1 MKKIF
6 TIFAALACMMSMS
19 AATWTVAGAPKAV
32 FGSEWDPANT
42 ANVMADQGDGNY
54 KWEKSDLTLAAS
66 TIEFKVVKGNAWG
79 EEYPGA
85 NYRLK
90 INESGVYTI
99 TITFN
104 EGTHEVNAVATKQGA
119 AEVIPTIAI
128 AGDMNGWNTTA
139 NEFVIADDKKTAS
152 LTLALEAK
160 DYGFKMIVAGGWTS
174 DGATITRENNTTVF
188 TGANSDN
195 NCTLTADVAGDYT
208 FTWVYKTNTLTVT
221 YPEAGENPGE
231 EPGDDPVVDPETGV
245 TYNVTVPAG
254 TKACYIAGE
263 MNGWSQQEMTKVDE
277 THYTITI
284 ATATATMKYKYCS
297 GPDWAYVEMQAD
309 GATDVQDRTYA
320 ANDVVEAWKAVYDP
334 AGEEP
339 GDDPVVDPETGIT
352 YNVTVP
358 AGTKACY
365 IAGEMNEW
373 KHQEMTKV
381 DETHYTIT
389 IATATTA
396 MKYKYCSGP
405 DWAYVEMQADGVTDV
420 QDRTYAANDV
430 VEAWKAVYEPAGED
444 PTPGEP
450 KDITVKAKV
459 PAAWTEQITAWVWA
473 TGGEGQEVVPT
484 QEGEWYVYT
493 QNCVELNIIF
503 KNGAGWNGDANQ
515 TVDIT
520 VTESTCI
527 EITADGATKATYTVV
542 DCEGGEDSELPTD
555 TVDVYTIAGVTS
567 LVGVNWDPTATI
579 NDMIKQEDG
588 TYTLVKT
595 DLQLVANMPY
605 EYKVVKNHSW
615 EIWSIPGWNM
625 GNNTLLVDK
634 SGIYDVT
641 FTLNLVDTALTAV
654 AQLKEELVLI
664 PTVQLAGTMTDWAE
678 NAIEMTLSEDS
689 LSASTT
695 VTLLADS
702 VYEFKIIVDGN
713 WKGYDGIVTRDYS
726 IDLVFNSGSNC
737 SLITDVEGEYAFTW
751 TFANNS
757 VSVVYPENN
766 FPKPEPKDITVKAKM
781 PTTWND
787 VITAWVWPT
796 GGDGRVVEPTQEGE
810 WYVVTENCTEL
821 NIIFRNGS
829 EWSTA
834 DNKTE
839 DMTFTE
845 STCVQ
850 LAQEGGDMATYT
862 VVDCEGD
869 SVVTPDPETGVTYNV
884 TVPAGTKACYI
895 AGEMNSWSF
904 TEMTKI
910 DDTHYTVT
918 LAEATEAMGYKYCS
932 GPGWAYVELTEE
944 DGEVANRTYAANDIV
959 VKWASIYDP
968 ANAPTPGEA
977 KDITIKAKVPA
988 TWTET
993 ITAWVWAT
1001 GEPGKAVIPTKD
1013 GEWYVYT
1020 EHCPELNIIFR
1031 NGSEWSTVDNKTVDM
1046 TFTEST
1052 CIQLAQ
1058 EGGDMAT
1065 YTVVD
1070 CEGGEVIEPAQITYV
1085 LMGVGGDWTTGIY
1098 LTRNVTALEEEY
1110 VLLNQPIAEG
1120 DSVKVVTL
1128 TDGIPTA
1135 WCGNV
1140 DEASTVSYTNDEVYG
1155 NIVLIPGIYDFYYK
1169 VASNMIYIAT
1179 SITTAVDNITIEKNA
1194 IKVIQDGRMYILRDG
1209 VMYNVMG
1216 QIAE

>member
-1 MKKIF
+1 MYTEHCAELNIIF
-6 TIFAALACMMSMS
+6 KNGAGWNGDANQTVDITVSESTCIEITAGTNK
-19 AATWTVAGAPKAV
+19 AT
-32 FGSEWDPANT
+32 
-42 ANVMADQGDGNY
+42 
-54 KWEKSDLTLAAS
+54 
-66 TIEFKVVKGNAWG
+66 
-79 EEYPGA
+79 
-85 NYRLK
+85 
-90 INESGVYTI
+90 YTI
-99 TITFN
+99 VDC
-104 EGTHEVNAVATKQGA
+104 E
-119 AEVIPTIAI
+119 
-128 AGDMNGWNTTA
+128 
-139 NEFVIADDKKTAS
+139 
-152 LTLALEAK
+152 
-160 DYGFKMIVAGGWTS
+160 
-174 DGATITRENNTTVF
+174 
-188 TGANSDN
+188 DN
-195 NCTLTADVAGDYT
+195 
-208 FTWVYKTNTLTVT
+208 
-221 YPEAGENPGE
+221 PSE
-231 EPGDDPVVDPETGV
+231 EPGDDPVVTPDPETGV
-245 TYNVTVPAG
+245 AYTVTVPAG

-263 MNGWSQQEMTKVDE
+263 MNSWSFTEMTKIDA
-277 THYTITI
+277 THYTVTLAE
-284 ATATATMKYKYCS
+284 ATEAMGYKYCS
-297 GPDWAYVEMQAD
+297 GPGWAYVELTEED
-309 GATDVQDRTYA
+309 GEVANRTYA
-320 ANDVVEAWKAVYDP
+320 ANDVVVKWASVYDP
-334 AGEEP
+334 A
-339 GDDPVVDPETGIT
+339 
-352 YNVTVP
+352 N
-358 AGTKACY
+358 A
-365 IAGEMNEW
+365 
-373 KHQEMTKV
+373 
-381 DETHYTIT
+381 
-389 IATATTA
+389 
-396 MKYKYCSGP
+396 
-405 DWAYVEMQADGVTDV
+405 
-420 QDRTYAANDV
+420 
-430 VEAWKAVYEPAGED
+430 
-444 PTPGEP
+444 PTPGEA
-450 KDITVKAKV
+450 KDITIKAKV
-459 PAAWTEQITAWVWA
+459 PATWTNTITAWVWA
-473 TGGEGQEVVPT
+473 TGEPGKELIPTKEGD
-484 QEGEWYVYT
+484 WYVYT
-493 QNCVELNIIF
+493 EHCSELNIIF
-503 KNGAGWNGDANQ
+503 KNGEGWNGDATNQ

-625 GNNTLLVDK
+625 GNDTLLVDK

-695 VTLLADS
+695 VILLADS

-713 WKGYDGIVTRDYS
+713 WKGYDGTVTRDYS
-726 IDLVFNSGSNC
+726 IDLVFNSISNC

-796 GGDGRVVEPTQEGE
+796 GGDGRVVEPTQEGD

-834 DNKTE
+834 DNQTM

-862 VVDCEGD
+862 VVDCE
-869 SVVTPDPETGVTYNV
+869 S
-884 TVPAGTKACYI
+884 
-895 AGEMNSWSF
+895 
-904 TEMTKI
+904 
-910 DDTHYTVT
+910 
-918 LAEATEAMGYKYCS
+918 
-932 GPGWAYVELTEE
+932 
-944 DGEVANRTYAANDIV
+944 
-959 VKWASIYDP
+959 
-968 ANAPTPGEA
+968 
-977 KDITIKAKVPA
+977 
-988 TWTET
+988 
-993 ITAWVWAT
+993 
-1001 GEPGKAVIPTKD
+1001 
-1013 GEWYVYT
+1013 
-1020 EHCPELNIIFR
+1020 
-1031 NGSEWSTVDNKTVDM
+1031 
-1046 TFTEST
+1046 
-1052 CIQLAQ
+1052 
-1058 EGGDMAT
+1058 
-1065 YTVVD
+1065 
-1070 CEGGEVIEPAQITYV
+1070 GEVIEPAQITYV

-1110 VLLNQPIAEG
+1110 VLLTQPIAEG

-1135 WCGNV
+1135 WCGDV
-1140 DEASTVSYTNDEVYG
+1140 DEASTVSYTNDEVHG

-1169 VASNMIYIAT
+1169 VASNKIYIAT
-1179 SITTAVDNITIEKNA
+1179 SIITAVDNITIEKNA

-1209 VMYNVMG
+1209 VMYNVVG
-1216 QIAE
+1216 QVVK

>member
-6 TIFAALACMMSMS
+6 TLFAALVCVMSMS
-19 AATWTVAGAPKAV
+19 A
-32 FGSEWDPANT
+32 
-42 ANVMADQGDGNY
+42 
-54 KWEKSDLTLAAS
+54 
-66 TIEFKVVKGNAWG
+66 
-79 EEYPGA
+79 
-85 NYRLK
+85 
-90 INESGVYTI
+90 
-99 TITFN
+99 
-104 EGTHEVNAVATKQGA
+104 
-119 AEVIPTIAI
+119 
-128 AGDMNGWNTTA
+128 
-139 NEFVIADDKKTAS
+139 
-152 LTLALEAK
+152 
-160 DYGFKMIVAGGWTS
+160 
-174 DGATITRENNTTVF
+174 
-188 TGANSDN
+188 
-195 NCTLTADVAGDYT
+195 
-208 FTWVYKTNTLTVT
+208 
-221 YPEAGENPGE
+221 
-231 EPGDDPVVDPETGV
+231 V

-254 TKACYIAGE
+254 TNVCYIAGD
-263 MNGWSQQEMTKVDE
+263 MNSWSFTEMTKVDD
-277 THYTITI
+277 THYTLDI
-284 ATATATMKYKYCS
+284 ADATETMGYKYCS
-297 GPDWAYVEMQAD
+297 GPGWAYVEKTEGGEEM
-309 GATDVQDRTYA
+309 GNRVYA
-320 ANDVVEAWKAVYDP
+320 VKDVVAKWASVYDP
-334 AGEEP
+334 GNA
-339 GDDPVVDPETGIT
+339 
-352 YNVTVP
+352 
-358 AGTKACY
+358 
-365 IAGEMNEW
+365 
-373 KHQEMTKV
+373 
-381 DETHYTIT
+381 
-389 IATATTA
+389 
-396 MKYKYCSGP
+396 
-405 DWAYVEMQADGVTDV
+405 
-420 QDRTYAANDV
+420 
-430 VEAWKAVYEPAGED
+430 
-444 PTPGEP
+444 PTPGEA
-450 KDITVKAKV
+450 KDITIKAKV
-459 PAAWTEQITAWVWA
+459 PETWTNTITAWVWP
-473 TGGEGQEVVPT
+473 TGGEGKEVTPT
-484 QEGEWYVYT
+484 KEGDWYVYT
-493 QNCVELNIIF
+493 EHCTELNIIF
-503 KNGAGWNGDANQ
+503 KNGAGWNGDINQTVDITISESTCVEITAGTGKATYTKVDCEENTGDDPVVTPDPEKGVIYNVTVPSGTKACYIAGEMNSWSFTEMTKIDDTHYTVTLAEATEAMGYKYCSGPGWAYVELTEEDGEVANRTYAANDVVVKWASVYDPANAPTPGEAKDITIKAKVPATWTNTITAWVWPTGGEGKEVTPTKEGDWYVYTEHCSELNIIFKNGEGWNGDINQ

-520 VTESTCI
+520 VSESTCI

-625 GNNTLLVDK
+625 GNDTLLVDK

-713 WKGYDGIVTRDYS
+713 WKGYDGTVTRDYS

-834 DNKTE
+834 DNQTM

-862 VVDCEGD
+862 VVDCE
-869 SVVTPDPETGVTYNV
+869 S
-884 TVPAGTKACYI
+884 
-895 AGEMNSWSF
+895 
-904 TEMTKI
+904 
-910 DDTHYTVT
+910 
-918 LAEATEAMGYKYCS
+918 
-932 GPGWAYVELTEE
+932 
-944 DGEVANRTYAANDIV
+944 
-959 VKWASIYDP
+959 
-968 ANAPTPGEA
+968 
-977 KDITIKAKVPA
+977 
-988 TWTET
+988 
-993 ITAWVWAT
+993 
-1001 GEPGKAVIPTKD
+1001 
-1013 GEWYVYT
+1013 
-1020 EHCPELNIIFR
+1020 
-1031 NGSEWSTVDNKTVDM
+1031 
-1046 TFTEST
+1046 
-1052 CIQLAQ
+1052 
-1058 EGGDMAT
+1058 
-1065 YTVVD
+1065 
-1070 CEGGEVIEPAQITYV
+1070 GEVIEPAQITYV

-1110 VLLNQPIAEG
+1110 VLLNQSIAEG

-1135 WCGNV
+1135 WCGDV
-1140 DEASTVSYTNDEVYG
+1140 DEASTVSYTNDEVHG

-1169 VASNMIYIAT
+1169 VASNKIYIAT
-1179 SITTAVDNITIEKNA
+1179 SIITAVDNITIEKNA

-1209 VMYNVMG
+1209 VMYNVVG
-1216 QIAE
+1216 QVVK

>member
-119 AEVIPTIAI
+119 AEVIPTIEL
-128 AGDMNGWNTTA
+128 AGDMTNW
-139 NEFVIADDKKTAS
+139 ADGKLELTMAADELTAS
-152 LTLALEAK
+152 LTIPLEAQ
-160 DYGFKMIVAGGWTS
+160 DYFFKMIIAGGWTS
-174 DGATITRENNTTVF
+174 DGNVVTRENNTTVF
-188 TGANSDN
+188 TGANSDA

-231 EPGDDPVVDPETGV
+231 DPGDDPVVDPETGV

-263 MNGWSQQEMTKVDE
+263 MNGWSQQEMTKVD
-277 THYTITI
+277 
-284 ATATATMKYKYCS
+284 
-297 GPDWAYVEMQAD
+297 D
-309 GATDVQDRTYA
+309 
-320 ANDVVEAWKAVYDP
+320 
-334 AGEEP
+334 
-339 GDDPVVDPETGIT
+339 
-352 YNVTVP
+352 
-358 AGTKACY
+358 
-365 IAGEMNEW
+365 
-373 KHQEMTKV
+373 
-381 DETHYTIT
+381 THYTIT

-625 GNNTLLVDK
+625 GNDTLLVDK

-641 FTLNLVDTALTAV
+641 FTLNLVDTALTAI

-678 NAIEMTLSEDS
+678 NVIEMTLSEDS
-689 LSASTT
+689 LSASTM

-726 IDLVFNSGSNC
+726 IDLVFNSESNC
-737 SLITDVEGEYAFTW
+737 RLITDVEGEYAFTW

-834 DNKTE
+834 DNKTV

-862 VVDCEGD
+862 VVDCEDNPGD
-869 SVVTPDPETGVTYNV
+869 DPVITPDPETGVTYNV

-918 LAEATEAMGYKYCS
+918 LAEATDTMGYKYCS

-944 DGEVANRTYAANDIV
+944 GGEVANRTYAANDV
-959 VKWASIYDP
+959 VEAWKTVYDP

-1135 WCGNV
+1135 WCGDV

-1209 VMYNVMG
+1209 VMYNVVG

>member
-1 MKKIF
+1 MN
-6 TIFAALACMMSMS
+6 
-19 AATWTVAGAPKAV
+19 
-32 FGSEWDPANT
+32 EW
-42 ANVMADQGDGNY
+42 
-54 KWEKSDLTLAAS
+54 K
-66 TIEFKVVKGNAWG
+66 
-79 EEYPGA
+79 
-85 NYRLK
+85 
-90 INESGVYTI
+90 
-99 TITFN
+99 
-104 EGTHEVNAVATKQGA
+104 H
-119 AEVIPTIAI
+119 
-128 AGDMNGWNTTA
+128 
-139 NEFVIADDKKTAS
+139 
-152 LTLALEAK
+152 
-160 DYGFKMIVAGGWTS
+160 
-174 DGATITRENNTTVF
+174 
-188 TGANSDN
+188 
-195 NCTLTADVAGDYT
+195 
-208 FTWVYKTNTLTVT
+208 
-221 YPEAGENPGE
+221 
-231 EPGDDPVVDPETGV
+231 
-245 TYNVTVPAG
+245 
-254 TKACYIAGE
+254 
-263 MNGWSQQEMTKVDE
+263 QEMTKVDE

-309 GATDVQDRTYA
+309 GT
-320 ANDVVEAWKAVYDP
+320 
-334 AGEEP
+334 
-339 GDDPVVDPETGIT
+339 
-352 YNVTVP
+352 
-358 AGTKACY
+358 
-365 IAGEMNEW
+365 
-373 KHQEMTKV
+373 
-381 DETHYTIT
+381 
-389 IATATTA
+389 
-396 MKYKYCSGP
+396 
-405 DWAYVEMQADGVTDV
+405 TDV

-450 KDITVKAKV
+450 KDIIVKAKV

-493 QNCVELNIIF
+493 QNCAELNIIF

-625 GNNTLLVDK
+625 GNDTLLVDK

-641 FTLNLVDTALTAV
+641 FSLNLVDTALTAV

-829 EWSTA
+829 EWSTV
-834 DNKTE
+834 DNQTV

-862 VVDCEGD
+862 VVDCEG
-869 SVVTPDPETGVTYNV
+869 
-884 TVPAGTKACYI
+884 
-895 AGEMNSWSF
+895 
-904 TEMTKI
+904 
-910 DDTHYTVT
+910 
-918 LAEATEAMGYKYCS
+918 
-932 GPGWAYVELTEE
+932 
-944 DGEVANRTYAANDIV
+944 
-959 VKWASIYDP
+959 
-968 ANAPTPGEA
+968 
-977 KDITIKAKVPA
+977 
-988 TWTET
+988 
-993 ITAWVWAT
+993 
-1001 GEPGKAVIPTKD
+1001 
-1013 GEWYVYT
+1013 
-1020 EHCPELNIIFR
+1020 
-1031 NGSEWSTVDNKTVDM
+1031 
-1046 TFTEST
+1046 
-1052 CIQLAQ
+1052 
-1058 EGGDMAT
+1058 
-1065 YTVVD
+1065 
-1070 CEGGEVIEPAQITYV
+1070 GEVIDPAQITYV
-1085 LMGVGGDWTTGIY
+1085 LMGVQGDWTTGIE
-1098 LTRNVTALEEEY
+1098 LTKNETAEWEEY
-1110 VLLNQPIAEG
+1110 MLLGQTISQG
-1120 DSVKVVTL
+1120 DSVKVVRL
-1128 TDGIPTA
+1128 EAGVA
-1135 WCGNV
+1135 KHWCGNV
-1140 DEASTVSYTNDEVYG
+1140 KEGVTVTITYDDNG
-1155 NIVLIPGIYDFYYK
+1155 NIILAPGTYDFYYD
-1169 VASNMIYIAT
+1169 VAADAIWIAEAAQ
-1179 SITTAVDNITIEKNA
+1179 TAVDN
-1194 IKVIQDGRMYILRDG
+1194 VILENKATKIIRNGQMYIIREG
-1209 VMYNVMG
+1209 VMYNALG
-1216 QIAE
+1216 QVAE

>member
-1 MKKIF
+1 
-6 TIFAALACMMSMS
+6 MS
-19 AATWTVAGAPKAV
+19 A
-32 FGSEWDPANT
+32 
-42 ANVMADQGDGNY
+42 
-54 KWEKSDLTLAAS
+54 
-66 TIEFKVVKGNAWG
+66 
-79 EEYPGA
+79 
-85 NYRLK
+85 
-90 INESGVYTI
+90 
-99 TITFN
+99 
-104 EGTHEVNAVATKQGA
+104 
-119 AEVIPTIAI
+119 
-128 AGDMNGWNTTA
+128 
-139 NEFVIADDKKTAS
+139 
-152 LTLALEAK
+152 
-160 DYGFKMIVAGGWTS
+160 
-174 DGATITRENNTTVF
+174 
-188 TGANSDN
+188 
-195 NCTLTADVAGDYT
+195 
-208 FTWVYKTNTLTVT
+208 
-221 YPEAGENPGE
+221 
-231 EPGDDPVVDPETGV
+231 V

-263 MNGWSQQEMTKVDE
+263 MNSWSFTEMTKVDD
-277 THYTITI
+277 THYTLDLPS
-284 ATATATMKYKYCS
+284 AT
-297 GPDWAYVEMQAD
+297 E
-309 GATDVQDRTYA
+309 
-320 ANDVVEAWKAVYDP
+320 
-334 AGEEP
+334 
-339 GDDPVVDPETGIT
+339 
-352 YNVTVP
+352 
-358 AGTKACY
+358 
-365 IAGEMNEW
+365 
-373 KHQEMTKV
+373 
-381 DETHYTIT
+381 
-389 IATATTA
+389 A

-405 DWAYVEMQADGVTDV
+405 GWAYVEKDASGNEIG
-420 QDRTYAANDV
+420 DRSYSAADV
-430 VEAWKAVYEPAGED
+430 VAKWASVYEPSA
-444 PTPGEP
+444 TQEP
-450 KDITVKAKV
+450 KEEKDITVKAKV
-459 PAAWTEQITAWVWA
+459 PAAWTKTITAWVWP
-473 TGGEGQEVVPT
+473 TGGDGKEVTPTKEGD
-484 QEGEWYVYT
+484 WYVYT
-493 QNCVELNIIF
+493 EHCAELNIIF

-520 VTESTCI
+520 VSESTCIEITAGTNKATYTIVDCEDNPGEEPGDDPVVTPDPETGVTYTVTVPAGTKACYIAGEMNSWSFTEMTKIDDTHYTVTLAEATEAMGYKYCSGPGWAYVELTEEDGEVANRTYAANDVVVKWASVYDPANAPTPGEAKDITIKAKVPATWTNTITAWVWATGEPGKELIPTKEGDWYVYTEHCSELNIIFRNGEGWNGDVNQTVDITVSESTCI

-625 GNNTLLVDK
+625 GNDTLLVDK

-713 WKGYDGIVTRDYS
+713 WKGYDGTVTRDYS
-726 IDLVFNSGSNC
+726 IDLVFNSISNC

-834 DNKTE
+834 DNQTM

-862 VVDCEGD
+862 VVDCE
-869 SVVTPDPETGVTYNV
+869 S
-884 TVPAGTKACYI
+884 
-895 AGEMNSWSF
+895 
-904 TEMTKI
+904 
-910 DDTHYTVT
+910 
-918 LAEATEAMGYKYCS
+918 
-932 GPGWAYVELTEE
+932 
-944 DGEVANRTYAANDIV
+944 
-959 VKWASIYDP
+959 
-968 ANAPTPGEA
+968 
-977 KDITIKAKVPA
+977 
-988 TWTET
+988 
-993 ITAWVWAT
+993 
-1001 GEPGKAVIPTKD
+1001 
-1013 GEWYVYT
+1013 
-1020 EHCPELNIIFR
+1020 
-1031 NGSEWSTVDNKTVDM
+1031 
-1046 TFTEST
+1046 
-1052 CIQLAQ
+1052 
-1058 EGGDMAT
+1058 
-1065 YTVVD
+1065 
-1070 CEGGEVIEPAQITYV
+1070 GEVIEPAQITYV

-1110 VLLNQPIAEG
+1110 VLLNQSIAEG

-1135 WCGNV
+1135 WCGHV
-1140 DEASTVSYTNDEVYG
+1140 DEASTVSYTNDEVHG

-1169 VASNMIYIAT
+1169 VASNKIYIAT
-1179 SITTAVDNITIEKNA
+1179 SIITAVDNITIEKNA

-1209 VMYNVMG
+1209 VMYNVVG
-1216 QIAE
+1216 QVVK

>member
-6 TIFAALACMMSMS
+6 SFFAALACMMSMS
-19 AATWTVAGAPKAV
+19 AATWTVAGTPKAV

-85 NYRLK
+85 NYQLK

-104 EGTHEVNAVATKQGA
+104 EGSHEVNAVATMQGA

-160 DYGFKMIVAGGWTS
+160 DYGFKMIVAGSWTS
-174 DGATITRENNTTVF
+174 DGNVVTRENNTTVF
-188 TGANSDN
+188 TGANSDA

-221 YPEAGENPGE
+221 YPEAGDNPGE

-245 TYNVTVPAG
+245 TYNVTVPVG
-254 TKACYIAGE
+254 TKACYIAGD
-263 MNGWSQQEMTKVDE
+263 MNSWSFTEMTKTDD
-277 THYTITI
+277 THYTVTLAE
-284 ATATATMKYKYCS
+284 ATDTMGYKYCS
-297 GPDWAYVEMQAD
+297 GPGWAYVELTEEGGEVAN
-309 GATDVQDRTYA
+309 RTYA

-334 AGEEP
+334 ANAPTPGEAKDITIKAKVPATWTETITAWVWATGEPGKAVTPTKDGEWYVYTEHCPELNIIFRNGVDWTTNANQTEDITVSESTCIEITAGTDKATYTIVDCEDNPGEEP
-339 GDDPVVDPETGIT
+339 GDDPVVDPETGVT

-389 IATATTA
+389 IATATAT

-450 KDITVKAKV
+450 KDITVKAKA

-493 QNCVELNIIF
+493 QNCAELNIIF

-625 GNNTLLVDK
+625 GNDTLLVDK
-634 SGIYDVT
+634 SGIYDVM

-737 SLITDVEGEYAFTW
+737 SLITDVEGEYTFTW

-834 DNKTE
+834 DNQTM

-862 VVDCEGD
+862 VVDCEG
-869 SVVTPDPETGVTYNV
+869 
-884 TVPAGTKACYI
+884 
-895 AGEMNSWSF
+895 
-904 TEMTKI
+904 
-910 DDTHYTVT
+910 
-918 LAEATEAMGYKYCS
+918 
-932 GPGWAYVELTEE
+932 
-944 DGEVANRTYAANDIV
+944 
-959 VKWASIYDP
+959 
-968 ANAPTPGEA
+968 
-977 KDITIKAKVPA
+977 
-988 TWTET
+988 
-993 ITAWVWAT
+993 
-1001 GEPGKAVIPTKD
+1001 
-1013 GEWYVYT
+1013 
-1020 EHCPELNIIFR
+1020 
-1031 NGSEWSTVDNKTVDM
+1031 
-1046 TFTEST
+1046 
-1052 CIQLAQ
+1052 
-1058 EGGDMAT
+1058 
-1065 YTVVD
+1065 
-1070 CEGGEVIEPAQITYV
+1070 GEVIDPAQITYV
-1085 LMGVGGDWTTGIY
+1085 LMGVQGDWTTGIE
-1098 LTRNVTALEEEY
+1098 LTKNEIAEWEEY
-1110 VLLNQPIAEG
+1110 MLLGQTISQG
-1120 DSVKVVTL
+1120 DSVKVVRL
-1128 TDGIPTA
+1128 EAGVA
-1135 WCGNV
+1135 KHWCGNV
-1140 DEASTVSYTNDEVYG
+1140 KEGVTVTITYDDNG
-1155 NIVLIPGIYDFYYK
+1155 NIILAPGTYDFYYD
-1169 VASNMIYIAT
+1169 VAADAIWIAEAAQ
-1179 SITTAVDNITIEKNA
+1179 TAVDN
-1194 IKVIQDGRMYILRDG
+1194 VILENKATKIIRNGQMYIIREG
-1209 VMYNVMG
+1209 VMYNALG
-1216 QIAE
+1216 QVAE

>member
-119 AEVIPTIAI
+119 AEVIPTIEL
-128 AGDMNGWNTTA
+128 AGDMTNWADGKL
-139 NEFVIADDKKTAS
+139 EFTMAADELTAS
-152 LTLALEAK
+152 LTIPLEAQ
-160 DYGFKMIVAGGWTS
+160 DYFFKMIIAGGWTS

-231 EPGDDPVVDPETGV
+231 EPGDDPVVTPDPETGV
-245 TYNVTVPAG
+245 TYTVTVPVG

-263 MNGWSQQEMTKVDE
+263 MNEWKHQEMTKVDE

-365 IAGEMNEW
+365 IAGEMN
-373 KHQEMTKV
+373 
-381 DETHYTIT
+381 
-389 IATATTA
+389 
-396 MKYKYCSGP
+396 
-405 DWAYVEMQADGVTDV
+405 
-420 QDRTYAANDV
+420 
-430 VEAWKAVYEPAGED
+430 
-444 PTPGEP
+444 
-450 KDITVKAKV
+450 
-459 PAAWTEQITAWVWA
+459 
-473 TGGEGQEVVPT
+473 
-484 QEGEWYVYT
+484 
-493 QNCVELNIIF
+493 
-503 KNGAGWNGDANQ
+503 
-515 TVDIT
+515 
-520 VTESTCI
+520 
-527 EITADGATKATYTVV
+527 
-542 DCEGGEDSELPTD
+542 
-555 TVDVYTIAGVTS
+555 
-567 LVGVNWDPTATI
+567 
-579 NDMIKQEDG
+579 
-588 TYTLVKT
+588 
-595 DLQLVANMPY
+595 
-605 EYKVVKNHSW
+605 
-615 EIWSIPGWNM
+615 
-625 GNNTLLVDK
+625 
-634 SGIYDVT
+634 
-641 FTLNLVDTALTAV
+641 
-654 AQLKEELVLI
+654 
-664 PTVQLAGTMTDWAE
+664 
-678 NAIEMTLSEDS
+678 
-689 LSASTT
+689 
-695 VTLLADS
+695 
-702 VYEFKIIVDGN
+702 
-713 WKGYDGIVTRDYS
+713 
-726 IDLVFNSGSNC
+726 
-737 SLITDVEGEYAFTW
+737 
-751 TFANNS
+751 
-757 VSVVYPENN
+757 
-766 FPKPEPKDITVKAKM
+766 
-781 PTTWND
+781 
-787 VITAWVWPT
+787 
-796 GGDGRVVEPTQEGE
+796 
-810 WYVVTENCTEL
+810 
-821 NIIFRNGS
+821 
-829 EWSTA
+829 
-834 DNKTE
+834 
-839 DMTFTE
+839 
-845 STCVQ
+845 
-850 LAQEGGDMATYT
+850 
-862 VVDCEGD
+862 
-869 SVVTPDPETGVTYNV
+869 
-884 TVPAGTKACYI
+884 
-895 AGEMNSWSF
+895 SWSF

-944 DGEVANRTYAANDIV
+944 GGEVANRTYAANDIV

-1001 GEPGKAVIPTKD
+1001 GEPGKAVTPTKD

-1052 CIQLAQ
+1052 CVQLAQ

-1194 IKVIQDGRMYILRDG
+1194 IKVIQDGRMYIVRDG
-1209 VMYNVMG
+1209 VMYNAVG

>member
-6 TIFAALACMMSMS
+6 TLFAALVCVMSMS
-19 AATWTVAGAPKAV
+19 AVTYNVTVPAG
-32 FGSEWDPANT
+32 T
-42 ANVMADQGDGNY
+42 NVCY
-54 KWEKSDLTLAAS
+54 
-66 TIEFKVVKGNAWG
+66 
-79 EEYPGA
+79 
-85 NYRLK
+85 
-90 INESGVYTI
+90 
-99 TITFN
+99 
-104 EGTHEVNAVATKQGA
+104 
-119 AEVIPTIAI
+119 I
-128 AGDMNGWNTTA
+128 AGDMNSWSFTEMTK
-139 NEFVIADDKKTAS
+139 VDDTHYTLDIADATETMGYKYCSGPGWAYVEKTEGGEEIGNRVYAVKDVVAKWAS
-152 LTLALEAK
+152 VYDPGNAPTPGEAK
-160 DYGFKMIVAGGWTS
+160 DITVKAKMPTTWNDVITAWVWPTGGEGKEVTPTKEGDWYVYTEHCTELNIIFKNGAGWNGDINQTVDITIS
-174 DGATITRENNTTVF
+174 ESTCVEITAGTGKATYTKVDCEENPGDNPGDDPVVDPETGVTYNVTVPVG
-188 TGANSDN
+188 TKA
-195 NCTLTADVAGDYT
+195 CYIAGDMNSWS
-208 FTWVYKTNTLTVT
+208 FTEMTKTDDTHYTVT
-221 YPEAGENPGE
+221 LAEATDTMGYKYCSGPGWAYVELTEEGGEVANRTYAANDVVEAWKAVYDPAGENPGE

-245 TYNVTVPAG
+245 TYNVTVPVG
-254 TKACYIAGE
+254 TKACYIAGD
-263 MNGWSQQEMTKVDE
+263 MNSWSFTEMTKTDD
-277 THYTITI
+277 THYTVTLAE
-284 ATATATMKYKYCS
+284 ATDTMGYKYCS
-297 GPDWAYVEMQAD
+297 GPGWAYVELTEEGGEVAN
-309 GATDVQDRTYA
+309 RTYA

-334 AGEEP
+334 ANAPTPGEAKDITIKAKVPATWTETITAWVWATGEPGKAVTPTKDGEWYVYTEHCPELNIIFRNGVDWTTNANQTVDITVSESTCIEIIAGTDKATYTIVDCEDNPGEEP
-339 GDDPVVDPETGIT
+339 GDDPVVEPETGVT

-365 IAGEMNEW
+365 IAGEMNGWSHE
-373 KHQEMTKV
+373 EMTKV

-389 IATATTA
+389 IATAITA

-405 DWAYVEMQADGVTDV
+405 SWDYVEMLADGITDV
-420 QDRTYAANDV
+420 QDRTYSANDI

-493 QNCVELNIIF
+493 QNCAELNIIF

-625 GNNTLLVDK
+625 GNDTLLVDK

-641 FTLNLVDTALTAV
+641 FSLNLVDTALTAV

-829 EWSTA
+829 EWSTV
-834 DNKTE
+834 DNQTV

-862 VVDCEGD
+862 VVDCEG
-869 SVVTPDPETGVTYNV
+869 
-884 TVPAGTKACYI
+884 
-895 AGEMNSWSF
+895 
-904 TEMTKI
+904 
-910 DDTHYTVT
+910 
-918 LAEATEAMGYKYCS
+918 
-932 GPGWAYVELTEE
+932 
-944 DGEVANRTYAANDIV
+944 
-959 VKWASIYDP
+959 
-968 ANAPTPGEA
+968 
-977 KDITIKAKVPA
+977 
-988 TWTET
+988 
-993 ITAWVWAT
+993 
-1001 GEPGKAVIPTKD
+1001 
-1013 GEWYVYT
+1013 
-1020 EHCPELNIIFR
+1020 
-1031 NGSEWSTVDNKTVDM
+1031 
-1046 TFTEST
+1046 
-1052 CIQLAQ
+1052 
-1058 EGGDMAT
+1058 
-1065 YTVVD
+1065 
-1070 CEGGEVIEPAQITYV
+1070 GEVIDPAQITYV
-1085 LMGVGGDWTTGIY
+1085 LMGVQGDWTTGIE
-1098 LTRNVTALEEEY
+1098 LTKNETAEWEEY
-1110 VLLNQPIAEG
+1110 MLLGQTISQG
-1120 DSVKVVTL
+1120 DSVKVVRL
-1128 TDGIPTA
+1128 EAGVA
-1135 WCGNV
+1135 KHWCGNV
-1140 DEASTVSYTNDEVYG
+1140 KEGVTVTITYDDNG
-1155 NIVLIPGIYDFYYK
+1155 NIILAPGTYDFYYD
-1169 VASNMIYIAT
+1169 VAADAIWIAEAAQ
-1179 SITTAVDNITIEKNA
+1179 TAVDN
-1194 IKVIQDGRMYILRDG
+1194 VILENKATKIIRNGQMYIIREG
-1209 VMYNVMG
+1209 VMYNALG
-1216 QIAE
+1216 QVAE

>member
-6 TIFAALACMMSMS
+6 SFFAALACVMSMS

-85 NYRLK
+85 NYQLK

-104 EGTHEVNAVATKQGA
+104 EGSHEVNAVATMQGA

-160 DYGFKMIVAGGWTS
+160 DYGFKMIVAGSWTS
-174 DGATITRENNTTVF
+174 DGNVVTRENNTTVF
-188 TGANSDN
+188 TGANSDA

-221 YPEAGENPGE
+221 YPEAGENPGDN
-231 EPGDDPVVDPETGV
+231 PGDDPIVTPDPETGV
-245 TYNVTVPAG
+245 TYTVTVPAG
-254 TKACYIAGE
+254 TKACYIAGD
-263 MNGWSQQEMTKVDE
+263 MNSWSFTEMTKTDD
-277 THYTITI
+277 THYTVTLAE
-284 ATATATMKYKYCS
+284 ATDTMGYKYCS
-297 GPDWAYVEMQAD
+297 GPGWAYVELTEEGGEVAN
-309 GATDVQDRTYA
+309 RTYA
-320 ANDVVEAWKAVYDP
+320 ANDVVAAWKAVYDP
-334 AGEEP
+334 A
-339 GDDPVVDPETGIT
+339 
-352 YNVTVP
+352 N
-358 AGTKACY
+358 A
-365 IAGEMNEW
+365 
-373 KHQEMTKV
+373 
-381 DETHYTIT
+381 
-389 IATATTA
+389 
-396 MKYKYCSGP
+396 
-405 DWAYVEMQADGVTDV
+405 
-420 QDRTYAANDV
+420 
-430 VEAWKAVYEPAGED
+430 
-444 PTPGEP
+444 PTPGEA
-450 KDITVKAKV
+450 KDITIKAKV
-459 PAAWTEQITAWVWA
+459 PATWTETITAWVWA
-473 TGGEGQEVVPT
+473 TGEPGKAVTPT
-484 QEGEWYVYT
+484 KDGEWYVYT
-493 QNCVELNIIF
+493 EHCPELNIIF
-503 KNGAGWNGDANQ
+503 RNGSEWSTADNK
-515 TVDIT
+515 TVDMT
-520 VTESTCI
+520 FTESTCVQLAQ
-527 EITADGATKATYTVV
+527 EGGDMATYTVV

-595 DLQLVANMPY
+595 DLQLVTNMPY

-625 GNNTLLVDK
+625 GNDTLLVDK

-726 IDLVFNSGSNC
+726 IDLVFNSESNC

-821 NIIFRNGS
+821 NIIFRNGL

-834 DNKTE
+834 DNKTM

-845 STCVQ
+845 STCV
-850 LAQEGGDMATYT
+850 
-862 VVDCEGD
+862 
-869 SVVTPDPETGVTYNV
+869 
-884 TVPAGTKACYI
+884 
-895 AGEMNSWSF
+895 
-904 TEMTKI
+904 
-910 DDTHYTVT
+910 
-918 LAEATEAMGYKYCS
+918 
-932 GPGWAYVELTEE
+932 
-944 DGEVANRTYAANDIV
+944 
-959 VKWASIYDP
+959 
-968 ANAPTPGEA
+968 
-977 KDITIKAKVPA
+977 
-988 TWTET
+988 
-993 ITAWVWAT
+993 
-1001 GEPGKAVIPTKD
+1001 
-1013 GEWYVYT
+1013 
-1020 EHCPELNIIFR
+1020 
-1031 NGSEWSTVDNKTVDM
+1031 
-1046 TFTEST
+1046 
-1052 CIQLAQ
+1052 QLAQ

-1135 WCGNV
+1135 WCGDV
-1140 DEASTVSYTNDEVYG
+1140 DEASTVSYTNDEEYG

-1209 VMYNVMG
+1209 VMYNVVG
-1216 QIAE
+1216 QVVK

>member
-6 TIFAALACMMSMS
+6 SFFAALACMMSMS

-85 NYRLK
+85 NYQLK

-104 EGTHEVNAVATKQGA
+104 EGSHEVNAVATMQGA

-160 DYGFKMIVAGGWTS
+160 DYGFKMIVAGSWTS
-174 DGATITRENNTTVF
+174 DGNVVTRENNTTVF
-188 TGANSDN
+188 TGANSDA

-263 MNGWSQQEMTKVDE
+263 MNEWKHQEMTKVDE

-309 GATDVQDRTYA
+309 GTTDVQDRTYS
-320 ANDVVEAWKAVYDP
+320 AND
-334 AGEEP
+334 
-339 GDDPVVDPETGIT
+339 I
-352 YNVTVP
+352 
-358 AGTKACY
+358 
-365 IAGEMNEW
+365 
-373 KHQEMTKV
+373 
-381 DETHYTIT
+381 
-389 IATATTA
+389 
-396 MKYKYCSGP
+396 
-405 DWAYVEMQADGVTDV
+405 
-420 QDRTYAANDV
+420 

-493 QNCVELNIIF
+493 QNCAELNIIF

-625 GNNTLLVDK
+625 GNDTLLVDK

-641 FTLNLVDTALTAV
+641 FSLNLVDTALTAV

-834 DNKTE
+834 DNQTM

-862 VVDCEGD
+862 VVDCEG
-869 SVVTPDPETGVTYNV
+869 
-884 TVPAGTKACYI
+884 
-895 AGEMNSWSF
+895 
-904 TEMTKI
+904 
-910 DDTHYTVT
+910 
-918 LAEATEAMGYKYCS
+918 
-932 GPGWAYVELTEE
+932 
-944 DGEVANRTYAANDIV
+944 
-959 VKWASIYDP
+959 
-968 ANAPTPGEA
+968 
-977 KDITIKAKVPA
+977 
-988 TWTET
+988 
-993 ITAWVWAT
+993 
-1001 GEPGKAVIPTKD
+1001 
-1013 GEWYVYT
+1013 
-1020 EHCPELNIIFR
+1020 
-1031 NGSEWSTVDNKTVDM
+1031 
-1046 TFTEST
+1046 
-1052 CIQLAQ
+1052 
-1058 EGGDMAT
+1058 
-1065 YTVVD
+1065 
-1070 CEGGEVIEPAQITYV
+1070 GEVIDPAQITYV
-1085 LMGVGGDWTTGIY
+1085 LMGVQGDWTTGIE
-1098 LTRNVTALEEEY
+1098 LTKNETAEWEEY
-1110 VLLNQPIAEG
+1110 MLLGQTISQG
-1120 DSVKVVTL
+1120 DSVKVVRL
-1128 TDGIPTA
+1128 EAGVA
-1135 WCGNV
+1135 KHWCGNV
-1140 DEASTVSYTNDEVYG
+1140 KEGVTVTITYDDNG
-1155 NIVLIPGIYDFYYK
+1155 NIILAPGTYDFYYD
-1169 VASNMIYIAT
+1169 VAADAIWIAEAAQ
-1179 SITTAVDNITIEKNA
+1179 TAVDN
-1194 IKVIQDGRMYILRDG
+1194 VILENKATKIIRNGQMYIIREG
-1209 VMYNVMG
+1209 VMYNALG
-1216 QIAE
+1216 QVAE

>member
-1 MKKIF
+1 
-6 TIFAALACMMSMS
+6 MSMS
-19 AATWTVAGAPKAV
+19 A
-32 FGSEWDPANT
+32 
-42 ANVMADQGDGNY
+42 
-54 KWEKSDLTLAAS
+54 
-66 TIEFKVVKGNAWG
+66 
-79 EEYPGA
+79 
-85 NYRLK
+85 
-90 INESGVYTI
+90 
-99 TITFN
+99 
-104 EGTHEVNAVATKQGA
+104 
-119 AEVIPTIAI
+119 
-128 AGDMNGWNTTA
+128 
-139 NEFVIADDKKTAS
+139 
-152 LTLALEAK
+152 
-160 DYGFKMIVAGGWTS
+160 
-174 DGATITRENNTTVF
+174 
-188 TGANSDN
+188 
-195 NCTLTADVAGDYT
+195 
-208 FTWVYKTNTLTVT
+208 
-221 YPEAGENPGE
+221 
-231 EPGDDPVVDPETGV
+231 V

-263 MNGWSQQEMTKVDE
+263 MNSWSFTEMTKVDD
-277 THYTITI
+277 THYTLDLPS
-284 ATATATMKYKYCS
+284 AT
-297 GPDWAYVEMQAD
+297 E
-309 GATDVQDRTYA
+309 
-320 ANDVVEAWKAVYDP
+320 
-334 AGEEP
+334 
-339 GDDPVVDPETGIT
+339 
-352 YNVTVP
+352 
-358 AGTKACY
+358 
-365 IAGEMNEW
+365 
-373 KHQEMTKV
+373 
-381 DETHYTIT
+381 
-389 IATATTA
+389 A

-405 DWAYVEMQADGVTDV
+405 GWAYVEKDASGNEIG
-420 QDRTYAANDV
+420 DRSYSAADV
-430 VEAWKAVYEPAGED
+430 VAKWASVYEPSA
-444 PTPGEP
+444 TQEP
-450 KDITVKAKV
+450 KEEKDITVKAKV
-459 PAAWTEQITAWVWA
+459 PAAWTKTITAWVWP
-473 TGGEGQEVVPT
+473 TGGEGKEVTPT
-484 QEGEWYVYT
+484 KEGDWYVYT
-493 QNCVELNIIF
+493 EHCAELNIIF

-520 VTESTCI
+520 VSESTCIEITAGTNKATYTIVDCEDNPGEEPGDDPVVTPDPETGVTYTVTVPAGTKACYIAGEMNSWSFTEMTKIDATHYTVTLAEATEAMGYKYCSGPGWAYVELTEEDGEVANRTYAANDVVVKWASVYDPANAPTPGEAKDITIKAKVPATWTNTITAWVWATGEPGKELIPTKEGDWYVYTEHCSELNIIFRNGEGWNGDVNQTVDITVSESTCI

-625 GNNTLLVDK
+625 GNDTLLVDK

-713 WKGYDGIVTRDYS
+713 WKGYDGTVTRDYS
-726 IDLVFNSGSNC
+726 IDLVFNSISNC

-834 DNKTE
+834 DNQTM

-862 VVDCEGD
+862 VVDCE
-869 SVVTPDPETGVTYNV
+869 S
-884 TVPAGTKACYI
+884 
-895 AGEMNSWSF
+895 
-904 TEMTKI
+904 
-910 DDTHYTVT
+910 
-918 LAEATEAMGYKYCS
+918 
-932 GPGWAYVELTEE
+932 
-944 DGEVANRTYAANDIV
+944 
-959 VKWASIYDP
+959 
-968 ANAPTPGEA
+968 
-977 KDITIKAKVPA
+977 
-988 TWTET
+988 
-993 ITAWVWAT
+993 
-1001 GEPGKAVIPTKD
+1001 
-1013 GEWYVYT
+1013 
-1020 EHCPELNIIFR
+1020 
-1031 NGSEWSTVDNKTVDM
+1031 
-1046 TFTEST
+1046 
-1052 CIQLAQ
+1052 
-1058 EGGDMAT
+1058 
-1065 YTVVD
+1065 
-1070 CEGGEVIEPAQITYV
+1070 GEVIEPAQITYV

-1110 VLLNQPIAEG
+1110 VLLNQSIAEG

-1135 WCGNV
+1135 WCGHV
-1140 DEASTVSYTNDEVYG
+1140 DEASTVSYTNDEVHG

-1169 VASNMIYIAT
+1169 VASNKIYIAT
-1179 SITTAVDNITIEKNA
+1179 SIITAVDNITIEKNA

-1209 VMYNVMG
+1209 VMYNVVG
-1216 QIAE
+1216 QVVK

>member
-6 TIFAALACMMSMS
+6 SFFAALACMMSMS

-85 NYRLK
+85 NYQLK

-104 EGTHEVNAVATKQGA
+104 EGSHEVNAVAIMQGA

-160 DYGFKMIVAGGWTS
+160 DYGFKMIVAGSWTS
-174 DGATITRENNTTVF
+174 DGNVVTREHNTTVF
-188 TGANSDN
+188 TGANSDA

-221 YPEAGENPGE
+221 YPEAGDNPGE

-245 TYNVTVPAG
+245 TYNVTVPVG
-254 TKACYIAGE
+254 TKACYIAGD
-263 MNGWSQQEMTKVDE
+263 MNSWSFTEMTKTDD
-277 THYTITI
+277 THYTVTLAE
-284 ATATATMKYKYCS
+284 ATDTMGYKYCS
-297 GPDWAYVEMQAD
+297 GPGWAYVELTEEGGEVAN
-309 GATDVQDRTYA
+309 RTYA

-334 AGEEP
+334 ANAPTPGEAKDITIKAKVPATWTETITAWVWATGEPGKAVTPTKDGEWYVYTEHCSELNIIFRNGEDWSINPNQTVDITVSESTCIEIIAGTDKATYTIVDCEDNPGEEP
-339 GDDPVVDPETGIT
+339 GDDPVVDPETGVT

-389 IATATTA
+389 IATATAT

-450 KDITVKAKV
+450 KDITVKAKA

-493 QNCVELNIIF
+493 QNCAELNIIF

-625 GNNTLLVDK
+625 GNDTLLVDK

-834 DNKTE
+834 DNQTM

-862 VVDCEGD
+862 VVDCEG
-869 SVVTPDPETGVTYNV
+869 
-884 TVPAGTKACYI
+884 
-895 AGEMNSWSF
+895 
-904 TEMTKI
+904 
-910 DDTHYTVT
+910 
-918 LAEATEAMGYKYCS
+918 
-932 GPGWAYVELTEE
+932 
-944 DGEVANRTYAANDIV
+944 
-959 VKWASIYDP
+959 
-968 ANAPTPGEA
+968 
-977 KDITIKAKVPA
+977 
-988 TWTET
+988 
-993 ITAWVWAT
+993 
-1001 GEPGKAVIPTKD
+1001 
-1013 GEWYVYT
+1013 
-1020 EHCPELNIIFR
+1020 
-1031 NGSEWSTVDNKTVDM
+1031 
-1046 TFTEST
+1046 
-1052 CIQLAQ
+1052 
-1058 EGGDMAT
+1058 
-1065 YTVVD
+1065 
-1070 CEGGEVIEPAQITYV
+1070 GEVIDPAQITYV
-1085 LMGVGGDWTTGIY
+1085 LMGVQGDWTTGIE
-1098 LTRNVTALEEEY
+1098 LTKNETAEWEEY
-1110 VLLNQPIAEG
+1110 MLLGQTISQG
-1120 DSVKVVTL
+1120 DSVKVVRL
-1128 TDGIPTA
+1128 EAGVA
-1135 WCGNV
+1135 KHWCGNV
-1140 DEASTVSYTNDEVYG
+1140 KEGVTVTITYDDNG
-1155 NIVLIPGIYDFYYK
+1155 NIILAPGTYDFYYD
-1169 VASNMIYIAT
+1169 VAADAIWIAEAAQ
-1179 SITTAVDNITIEKNA
+1179 TAVDN
-1194 IKVIQDGRMYILRDG
+1194 VILENKATKIIRNGQMYIIREG
-1209 VMYNVMG
+1209 VMYNALG
-1216 QIAE
+1216 QVAE

>member
-6 TIFAALACMMSMS
+6 SFFAALACMMSMS

-85 NYRLK
+85 NYQLK

-104 EGTHEVNAVATKQGA
+104 EGSHEVNAVATMQGA

-160 DYGFKMIVAGGWTS
+160 DYGFKMIVAGSWTS
-174 DGATITRENNTTVF
+174 DGNVVTRENNTTVF
-188 TGANSDN
+188 TGANSDA

-221 YPEAGENPGE
+221 YPEAGENPGDN
-231 EPGDDPVVDPETGV
+231 PGDDPIVTPDPETGV
-245 TYNVTVPAG
+245 TYTVTVPVG
-254 TKACYIAGE
+254 TKACYIAGD
-263 MNGWSQQEMTKVDE
+263 MNSWSFTEMTKTDD
-277 THYTITI
+277 THYTVTLAE
-284 ATATATMKYKYCS
+284 ATDTMGYKYCS
-297 GPDWAYVEMQAD
+297 GPGWAYVELTEEGGEVAN
-309 GATDVQDRTYA
+309 RTYA

-334 AGEEP
+334 ANAPTLGEAKDITIKAKVPATWTETITAWVWATGEPGKAVTPTKDGEWYVYTEHCPELNIIFRNGVDWTTNENQTEDITVSESTCIEITAGTNKATYTIVDCEDNPGEEP
-339 GDDPVVDPETGIT
+339 GDDPVVDPETGVT

-389 IATATTA
+389 IAEATTA

-493 QNCVELNIIF
+493 QNCAELNIIF

-625 GNNTLLVDK
+625 GNDTLLVDK
-634 SGIYDVT
+634 SGIYDVM

-737 SLITDVEGEYAFTW
+737 SLITDVEGEYTFTW

-834 DNKTE
+834 DNQTM

-862 VVDCEGD
+862 VVDCEG
-869 SVVTPDPETGVTYNV
+869 
-884 TVPAGTKACYI
+884 
-895 AGEMNSWSF
+895 
-904 TEMTKI
+904 
-910 DDTHYTVT
+910 
-918 LAEATEAMGYKYCS
+918 
-932 GPGWAYVELTEE
+932 
-944 DGEVANRTYAANDIV
+944 
-959 VKWASIYDP
+959 
-968 ANAPTPGEA
+968 
-977 KDITIKAKVPA
+977 
-988 TWTET
+988 
-993 ITAWVWAT
+993 
-1001 GEPGKAVIPTKD
+1001 
-1013 GEWYVYT
+1013 
-1020 EHCPELNIIFR
+1020 
-1031 NGSEWSTVDNKTVDM
+1031 
-1046 TFTEST
+1046 
-1052 CIQLAQ
+1052 
-1058 EGGDMAT
+1058 
-1065 YTVVD
+1065 
-1070 CEGGEVIEPAQITYV
+1070 GEVIDPAQITYV
-1085 LMGVGGDWTTGIY
+1085 LMGVQGDWTTGIE
-1098 LTRNVTALEEEY
+1098 LTKNEIAEWEEY
-1110 VLLNQPIAEG
+1110 MLLGQTISQG
-1120 DSVKVVTL
+1120 DSVKVVRL
-1128 TDGIPTA
+1128 EAGVA
-1135 WCGNV
+1135 KHWCGNV
-1140 DEASTVSYTNDEVYG
+1140 KEGVTVTITYDDNG
-1155 NIVLIPGIYDFYYK
+1155 NIILAPGTYDFYYD
-1169 VASNMIYIAT
+1169 VAADAIWIAEAAQ
-1179 SITTAVDNITIEKNA
+1179 TAVDN
-1194 IKVIQDGRMYILRDG
+1194 VILENKATKIIRNGQMYIIREG
-1209 VMYNVMG
+1209 VMYNALG
-1216 QIAE
+1216 QVAE

>member
-1 MKKIF
+1 
-6 TIFAALACMMSMS
+6 MS
-19 AATWTVAGAPKAV
+19 A
-32 FGSEWDPANT
+32 
-42 ANVMADQGDGNY
+42 
-54 KWEKSDLTLAAS
+54 
-66 TIEFKVVKGNAWG
+66 
-79 EEYPGA
+79 
-85 NYRLK
+85 
-90 INESGVYTI
+90 
-99 TITFN
+99 
-104 EGTHEVNAVATKQGA
+104 
-119 AEVIPTIAI
+119 
-128 AGDMNGWNTTA
+128 
-139 NEFVIADDKKTAS
+139 
-152 LTLALEAK
+152 
-160 DYGFKMIVAGGWTS
+160 
-174 DGATITRENNTTVF
+174 
-188 TGANSDN
+188 
-195 NCTLTADVAGDYT
+195 
-208 FTWVYKTNTLTVT
+208 
-221 YPEAGENPGE
+221 
-231 EPGDDPVVDPETGV
+231 V

-263 MNGWSQQEMTKVDE
+263 MNSWSFTEMTKVDD
-277 THYTITI
+277 THYTLDLPS
-284 ATATATMKYKYCS
+284 AT
-297 GPDWAYVEMQAD
+297 E
-309 GATDVQDRTYA
+309 
-320 ANDVVEAWKAVYDP
+320 
-334 AGEEP
+334 
-339 GDDPVVDPETGIT
+339 
-352 YNVTVP
+352 
-358 AGTKACY
+358 
-365 IAGEMNEW
+365 
-373 KHQEMTKV
+373 
-381 DETHYTIT
+381 
-389 IATATTA
+389 A

-405 DWAYVEMQADGVTDV
+405 GWAYVEKDASGNEIG
-420 QDRTYAANDV
+420 DRSYSAADV
-430 VEAWKAVYEPAGED
+430 VAKWASVYEPSA
-444 PTPGEP
+444 TQEP
-450 KDITVKAKV
+450 KEEKDITVKAKV
-459 PAAWTEQITAWVWA
+459 PAAWTKTITAWVWP
-473 TGGEGQEVVPT
+473 TGGDGKEVTPTKEGD
-484 QEGEWYVYT
+484 WYVYT
-493 QNCVELNIIF
+493 EHCAELNIIF

-520 VTESTCI
+520 VSESTCIEITAGTNKATYTIVDCEDNPGEEPGDDPVVTPDPETGVTYTVTVPAGTKACYIAGEMNSWSFTEMTKIDDTHYTVTLAEATEAMGYKYCSGPGWAYVELTEEDGEVANRTYAANDVVVKWASVYDPANAPTPGEAKDITIKAKVPATWTNTITAWVWATGEPGKELIPTKEGDWYVYTEHCSELNIIFRNGEGWNGDVNQTVDITVSESTCI

-625 GNNTLLVDK
+625 GNDTLLVDK

-713 WKGYDGIVTRDYS
+713 WKGYDGTVTRDYS
-726 IDLVFNSGSNC
+726 IDLVFNSISNC

-834 DNKTE
+834 DNQTM

-862 VVDCEGD
+862 VVDCE
-869 SVVTPDPETGVTYNV
+869 S
-884 TVPAGTKACYI
+884 
-895 AGEMNSWSF
+895 
-904 TEMTKI
+904 
-910 DDTHYTVT
+910 
-918 LAEATEAMGYKYCS
+918 
-932 GPGWAYVELTEE
+932 
-944 DGEVANRTYAANDIV
+944 
-959 VKWASIYDP
+959 
-968 ANAPTPGEA
+968 
-977 KDITIKAKVPA
+977 
-988 TWTET
+988 
-993 ITAWVWAT
+993 
-1001 GEPGKAVIPTKD
+1001 
-1013 GEWYVYT
+1013 
-1020 EHCPELNIIFR
+1020 
-1031 NGSEWSTVDNKTVDM
+1031 
-1046 TFTEST
+1046 
-1052 CIQLAQ
+1052 
-1058 EGGDMAT
+1058 
-1065 YTVVD
+1065 
-1070 CEGGEVIEPAQITYV
+1070 GEVIEPAQITYV

-1110 VLLNQPIAEG
+1110 VLLNQSIAEG

-1135 WCGNV
+1135 WCGDV
-1140 DEASTVSYTNDEVYG
+1140 DEASTVSYTNDEVHG

-1169 VASNMIYIAT
+1169 VASNKIYIAT
-1179 SITTAVDNITIEKNA
+1179 SIITAVDNITIEKNA

-1209 VMYNVMG
+1209 VMYNVVG
-1216 QIAE
+1216 QVVK

>member
-6 TIFAALACMMSMS
+6 SFFAALACMMSMS

-85 NYRLK
+85 NYQLK

-104 EGTHEVNAVATKQGA
+104 EGSHEVNAVAIMQGA

-160 DYGFKMIVAGGWTS
+160 DYGFKMIVAGSWTS
-174 DGATITRENNTTVF
+174 DGNVVTREHNTTVF
-188 TGANSDN
+188 TGANSDA

-221 YPEAGENPGE
+221 YPEAGDNPGE

-245 TYNVTVPAG
+245 TYNVTVPVG
-254 TKACYIAGE
+254 TKACYIAGD
-263 MNGWSQQEMTKVDE
+263 MNSWSFTEMTKTDD
-277 THYTITI
+277 THYTVTLAE
-284 ATATATMKYKYCS
+284 ATDTMGYKYCS
-297 GPDWAYVEMQAD
+297 GPGWAYVELTEEGGEVAN
-309 GATDVQDRTYA
+309 RTYA

-334 AGEEP
+334 ANAPTPGEAKDITIKAKVPATWTETITAWVWATGEPGKAVTPTKDGEWYVYTEHCSELNIIFRNGEDWSINPNQTVDITVSESTCIEIIAGTDKATYTIVDCEDNPGEEPGDDPVDPNP
-339 GDDPVVDPETGIT
+339 GDDPVVDPETGVT

-389 IATATTA
+389 IATATAT

-450 KDITVKAKV
+450 KDITVKAKA

-493 QNCVELNIIF
+493 QNCAELNIIF

-625 GNNTLLVDK
+625 GNDTLLVDK

-834 DNKTE
+834 DNQTM

-862 VVDCEGD
+862 VVDCEG
-869 SVVTPDPETGVTYNV
+869 
-884 TVPAGTKACYI
+884 
-895 AGEMNSWSF
+895 
-904 TEMTKI
+904 
-910 DDTHYTVT
+910 
-918 LAEATEAMGYKYCS
+918 
-932 GPGWAYVELTEE
+932 
-944 DGEVANRTYAANDIV
+944 
-959 VKWASIYDP
+959 
-968 ANAPTPGEA
+968 
-977 KDITIKAKVPA
+977 
-988 TWTET
+988 
-993 ITAWVWAT
+993 
-1001 GEPGKAVIPTKD
+1001 
-1013 GEWYVYT
+1013 
-1020 EHCPELNIIFR
+1020 
-1031 NGSEWSTVDNKTVDM
+1031 
-1046 TFTEST
+1046 
-1052 CIQLAQ
+1052 
-1058 EGGDMAT
+1058 
-1065 YTVVD
+1065 
-1070 CEGGEVIEPAQITYV
+1070 GEVIDPAQITYV
-1085 LMGVGGDWTTGIY
+1085 LMGVQGDWTTGIE
-1098 LTRNVTALEEEY
+1098 LTKNETAEWEEY
-1110 VLLNQPIAEG
+1110 MLLGQTISQG
-1120 DSVKVVTL
+1120 DSVKVVRL
-1128 TDGIPTA
+1128 EAGVA
-1135 WCGNV
+1135 KHWCGNV
-1140 DEASTVSYTNDEVYG
+1140 KEGVTVTITYDDNG
-1155 NIVLIPGIYDFYYK
+1155 NIILAPGTYDFYYD
-1169 VASNMIYIAT
+1169 VAADAIWIAEAAQ
-1179 SITTAVDNITIEKNA
+1179 TAVDN
-1194 IKVIQDGRMYILRDG
+1194 VILENKATKIIRNGQMYIIREG
-1209 VMYNVMG
+1209 VMYNALG
-1216 QIAE
+1216 QVAE

>member
-6 TIFAALACMMSMS
+6 SFFAALACMMSMS

-85 NYRLK
+85 NYQLK

-104 EGTHEVNAVATKQGA
+104 EGSHEVNAVATMQGA

-160 DYGFKMIVAGGWTS
+160 DYGFKMIVAGSWTS
-174 DGATITRENNTTVF
+174 DGNVVTRENNTTVF
-188 TGANSDN
+188 TGANSDA

-221 YPEAGENPGE
+221 YPEAGENPGDN
-231 EPGDDPVVDPETGV
+231 PGDDPIVTPDPETGV
-245 TYNVTVPAG
+245 TYTVTVPVG
-254 TKACYIAGE
+254 TKACYIAGD
-263 MNGWSQQEMTKVDE
+263 MNSWSFTEMTKTDD
-277 THYTITI
+277 THYTVTLAE
-284 ATATATMKYKYCS
+284 ATDTMGYKYCS
-297 GPDWAYVEMQAD
+297 GPGWAYVELTEEGGEVAN
-309 GATDVQDRTYA
+309 RTYA

-334 AGEEP
+334 ANAPTLGEAKDITIKAKVPATWTETITAWVWATGEPGKAVTPTKDGEWYVYTEHCPELNIIFRNGVDWTTNANQTEDITVSESTCIEITAGTNKATYTIVDCEDNPGEEP
-339 GDDPVVDPETGIT
+339 GDDPVVDPETGVT

-389 IATATTA
+389 IAEATTA

-450 KDITVKAKV
+450 KDIIVKAKV

-493 QNCVELNIIF
+493 QNCAELNIIF

-625 GNNTLLVDK
+625 GNDTLLVDK

-641 FTLNLVDTALTAV
+641 FSLNLVDTALTAV

-829 EWSTA
+829 EWSTV
-834 DNKTE
+834 DNQTV

-862 VVDCEGD
+862 VVDCEG
-869 SVVTPDPETGVTYNV
+869 
-884 TVPAGTKACYI
+884 
-895 AGEMNSWSF
+895 
-904 TEMTKI
+904 
-910 DDTHYTVT
+910 
-918 LAEATEAMGYKYCS
+918 
-932 GPGWAYVELTEE
+932 
-944 DGEVANRTYAANDIV
+944 
-959 VKWASIYDP
+959 
-968 ANAPTPGEA
+968 
-977 KDITIKAKVPA
+977 
-988 TWTET
+988 
-993 ITAWVWAT
+993 
-1001 GEPGKAVIPTKD
+1001 
-1013 GEWYVYT
+1013 
-1020 EHCPELNIIFR
+1020 
-1031 NGSEWSTVDNKTVDM
+1031 
-1046 TFTEST
+1046 
-1052 CIQLAQ
+1052 
-1058 EGGDMAT
+1058 
-1065 YTVVD
+1065 
-1070 CEGGEVIEPAQITYV
+1070 GEVIDPAQITYV
-1085 LMGVGGDWTTGIY
+1085 LMGVQGDWTTGIE
-1098 LTRNVTALEEEY
+1098 LTKNETAEWEEY
-1110 VLLNQPIAEG
+1110 MLLGQTISQG
-1120 DSVKVVTL
+1120 DSVKVVRL
-1128 TDGIPTA
+1128 EAGVA
-1135 WCGNV
+1135 KHWCGNV
-1140 DEASTVSYTNDEVYG
+1140 KEGVTVTITYDDNG
-1155 NIVLIPGIYDFYYK
+1155 NIILAPGTYDFYYD
-1169 VASNMIYIAT
+1169 VAADAIWIAEAAQ
-1179 SITTAVDNITIEKNA
+1179 TAVDN
-1194 IKVIQDGRMYILRDG
+1194 VILENKATKIIRNGQMYIIREG
-1209 VMYNVMG
+1209 VMYNALG
-1216 QIAE
+1216 QVAE